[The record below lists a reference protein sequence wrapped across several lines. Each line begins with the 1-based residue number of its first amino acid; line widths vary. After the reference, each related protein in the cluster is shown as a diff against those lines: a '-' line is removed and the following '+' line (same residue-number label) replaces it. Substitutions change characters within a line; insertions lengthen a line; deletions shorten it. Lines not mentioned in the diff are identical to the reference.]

1 MELQNSKSWQYFE
14 QPTEEQLDAFFEGGP
29 ASTSGVPD
37 GKLRAKRALPFYL
50 GRLEKLVGTKGFAV
64 GTEFSLA
71 DALIYNTFGEILK
84 DNEAHEK
91 VPQFRREPFGDAAR
105 MAAEF
110 APILGGAPAAR
121 TAPALAEST
130 LRIESIPCLLL
141 LLLPQ
146 PTNQPTTQPNAESAS
161 TQGEQVVVFSS
172 GVV

>member
-14 QPTEEQLDAFFEGGP
+14 QPTEEQLDAFFAGGP

-105 MAAEF
+105 MNK
-110 APILGGAPAAR
+110 
-121 TAPALAEST
+121 ALAAHPNVRRIVDNYRANIST
-130 LRIESIPCLLL
+130 YLENR
-141 LLLPQ
+141 
-146 PTNQPTTQPNAESAS
+146 
-161 TQGEQVVVFSS
+161 GEQRF
-172 GVV
+172 